1 MEEGF
6 EPLRCPMCGGE
17 IVYSEGTHDLCCGN
31 NPYEGMSDEEWEAAA
46 ALREG
51 RAEYGADE
59 PGGGHIYVAGISAG
73 ERDKGNPF
81 AAPVKGRFTSEAAG
95 RRGDSEGCAGDADNV
110 SASDAPVIGR
120 AKVIGARNRAAELS
134 AGERDEATPSA
145 AIVKSHAC
153 VFAVTFTESG
163 RFGTLWSVRVVH
175 GETNYFSLM
184 RLMQKIEKRQRSGE
198 PLAANA
204 PNPPKKRERSQAAKL
219 AFRYGIEEEDIYSIR
234 FSSETV
240 PRLAVFYGISERDI
254 RQIKQAEVENNS
266 DNRLDE

>member
-17 IVYSEGTHDLCCGN
+17 LVYSEGPHDLCCGN
-31 NPYEGMSDEEWEAAA
+31 NPYEGMSGEEWEAAA

-59 PGGGHIYVAGISAG
+59 SGGGHRYVVEIAAG

-81 AAPVKGRFTSEAAG
+81 AAPLKGPVSSEAAG
-95 RRGDSEGCAGDADNV
+95 HRGLTGGYSSG
-110 SASDAPVIGR
+110 
-120 AKVIGARNRAAELS
+120 
-134 AGERDEATPSA
+134 AGETPASNTP
-145 AIVKSHAC
+145 VESHAC
-153 VFAVTFTESG
+153 VFAVSYTESG

-175 GETNYFSLM
+175 GGTNYFSLM

-234 FSSETV
+234 YSSETV
-240 PRLAVFYGISERDI
+240 PRLAVFYGISEREI
-254 RQIKQAEVENNS
+254 RQIKQAEVE
-266 DNRLDE
+266 E